1 ARAAAEP
8 MRLTTTS
15 ERSRE
20 LFGQAILLSGNYR
33 LDECL
38 KSLRA
43 ATSEDANF
51 GAGWALLSF
60 YATDSREG
68 AGALAQ
74 AQSLAGRISPSE
86 MLLVRW
92 VAALKQNNQ
101 LSAIAS
107 LNDLVRR
114 ESGDKFVLYLAG
126 RWFVDQHDAQRAIPL
141 FEKVLLLDPDFTP
154 VLNRLGYSYA

>member
-1 ARAAAEP
+1 MMAASAIVVAISAPLCAGQSVTPVAAVSTAGAARAAAEP

-92 VAALKQNNQ
+92 VAAL
-101 LSAIAS
+101 
-107 LNDLVRR
+107 
-114 ESGDKFVLYLAG
+114 
-126 RWFVDQHDAQRAIPL
+126 
-141 FEKVLLLDPDFTP
+141 
-154 VLNRLGYSYA
+154 